1 VKRKNNNI
9 ILLDKLIDDTK
20 KGVIDWSYLNLKNN
34 NNKWDLYSYKGK
46 KTITDNKYINFIL
59 THDIYQGNDGQ
70 ISVFLCN
77 TKLKNKDLIFRVNPG
92 FFSFKQKK
100 LLDELTLLISN
111 SINSKKSNA
120 SFTTKKEVEN
130 TDKKIEDVEPL
141 KKVWDDEDLDDDIK
155 GIPV

>member
-1 VKRKNNNI
+1 MKRKNNNI